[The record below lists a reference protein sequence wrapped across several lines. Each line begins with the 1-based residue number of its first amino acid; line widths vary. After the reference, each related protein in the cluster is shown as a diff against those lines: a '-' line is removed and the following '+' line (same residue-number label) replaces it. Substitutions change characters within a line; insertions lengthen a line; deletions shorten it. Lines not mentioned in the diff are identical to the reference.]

1 MTGVTGLRVSPR
13 PPLEK
18 SAAHAARTSR
28 AQARP
33 MYFPKLSAS
42 GMDTLR
48 AYEFRIGYSVSMKKT
63 KNDPRKEELKL
74 SRRILKKL
82 GNVENMIEIMA
93 REIKRLSD
101 RSK

>member
-1 MTGVTGLRVSPR
+1 
-13 PPLEK
+13 
-18 SAAHAARTSR
+18 
-28 AQARP
+28 
-33 MYFPKLSAS
+33 
-42 GMDTLR
+42 MDTLR